1 MAITQ
6 AIESGYAIRAL
17 ALFGVFVIAKLA
29 ALAGQ
34 PVRLSLWTPIAYFWQ
49 DILVALT
56 FSLLDF
62 AIGRSWFGWTL
73 YTAAASY
80 AAINVPIARVLSS
93 PLTWPMMGAAG
104 GALSDSIRHHATPVN
119 LALMALTAAAGIA
132 LPRIVRRLRVQN
144 MIALIIPALIVVLL
158 GPFATS
164 RIETIGMD
172 RNAIMALATT
182 GLPRLSARLANV
194 SLKEDWRASPFGT
207 ETNGD
212 DLSRWRGAAAGR
224 NLVLIVL
231 ESTGAEYLRPYG
243 ASYDPM
249 PNLSELA
256 RTALIFENAYAV
268 YPESI
273 KALFSILS
281 SRYPAMDTETESY
294 ARILTPSLASLL
306 KAAGYRTALFHS
318 GRFIY
323 LGMKAVVENR
333 GFEVL
338 EDAGLIGGNFESS
351 FGVDE
356 PSTVR
361 RALAWID
368 SLPRGERFFLTYLPI
383 AGHHPYET
391 PEPGPF
397 PERTES
403 DRYLN
408 ALHYSD
414 ASLGA
419 LLQGLRD
426 RSLDRNT
433 LFVIFGDHGQAFG
446 RHNGNYGHSLFLYE
460 ENVRVPYLIAMPGLI
475 HQQIRLAQTISLID
489 TAPTI
494 LDLLGL
500 PSSTDH
506 QGRSVLQGAP
516 GMALFYT
523 DYSLSLMGL
532 RDGCWKYI
540 FELDSGR
547 SKLFD
552 LRQDATEVNDISQ
565 LHTERVT
572 AYRSLLTR
580 WSAAQKALI
589 LDQTKANESFQFSVF
604 SRRSSHSN

>member
-1 MAITQ
+1 MVVTQ
-6 AIESGYAIRAL
+6 AIKSGAATRAL
-17 ALFGVFVIAKLA
+17 ALLGVFIIAKLA
-29 ALAGQ
+29 ILLGRPIQ
-34 PVRLSLWTPIAYFWQ
+34 LSLWTPIAYFWQ
-49 DILVALT
+49 DALVALA
-56 FSLLDF
+56 FSLLDI
-62 AIGRSWFGWTL
+62 AIRRPWIGWTI
-73 YTAAASY
+73 YGAAVLY

-93 PLTWPMMGAAG
+93 PLTWPMIGAAG
-104 GALSDSIRHHATPVN
+104 GALSDSIGHHATPAN
-119 LALMALTAAAGIA
+119 LALMSGAIAAGIV
-132 LPRIVRRLRVQN
+132 LPFLTHRLKARIR
-144 MIALIIPALIVVLL
+144 IALIIPALLFAPL

-164 RIETIGMD
+164 RVETIGLD

-182 GLPRLSARLANV
+182 ALPRLSARVAV
-194 SLKEDWRASPFGT
+194 KEGEEDWRASLFGAGS
-207 ETNGD
+207 NSD

-224 NLVLIVL
+224 NVVLIAL
-231 ESTGAEYLRPYG
+231 ESTGAESLRPYG
-243 ASYDPM
+243 ASRDPM
-249 PNLSELA
+249 PNLSEMA
-256 RTALIFENAYAV
+256 RGALIFEDAYAV

-273 KALFSILS
+273 KALFSILC

-294 ARILTPSLASLL
+294 ARITTPSLASVL
-306 KAAGYRTALFHS
+306 KAARYRAALFHS

-338 EDAGLIGGNFESS
+338 EDAGAIGGHHESS

-361 RALAWID
+361 RALAWVD
-368 SLPRGERFFLTYLPI
+368 SLPRGERFFITYLPI

-397 PERTES
+397 PEREES

-419 LLQGLRD
+419 LLRGLRD
-426 RSLDRNT
+426 RGLDRNT

-446 RHNGNYGHSLFLYE
+446 RHQGNYGHSLFLYE
-460 ENVRVPYLIAMPGLI
+460 ENIRVPYLIALPGLI
-475 HQQIRLAQTISLID
+475 HQQVRIARTISLID

-500 PSSTDH
+500 PAPADY
-506 QGRSVLQGAP
+506 QGRSALDGRP
-516 GMALFYT
+516 RMALFYT

-532 RDGCWKYI
+532 RDDRWKYI
-540 FELDSGR
+540 YELDSGR

-552 LRQDATEVNDISQ
+552 LRQDAAELNDLSH
-565 LHTERVT
+565 LHPERVS
-572 AYRSLLTR
+572 AYRNLLTR
-580 WSAAQKALI
+580 WGAAQKALI
-589 LDQTKANESFQFSVF
+589 LAQTD
-604 SRRSSHSN
+604 

>member
-1 MAITQ
+1 
-6 AIESGYAIRAL
+6 
-17 ALFGVFVIAKLA
+17 
-29 ALAGQ
+29 
-34 PVRLSLWTPIAYFWQ
+34 
-49 DILVALT
+49 
-56 FSLLDF
+56 
-62 AIGRSWFGWTL
+62 
-73 YTAAASY
+73 
-80 AAINVPIARVLSS
+80 VLSS
-93 PLTWPMMGAAG
+93 PLTWPMIDAAG
-104 GALSDSIRHHATPVN
+104 GALSDSIRYHATPVN

-132 LPRIVRRLRVQN
+132 LPRIARRLQVEN

-158 GPFATS
+158 GPFANS

-182 GLPRLSARLANV
+182 GLPRLSARLADAP
-194 SLKEDWRASPFGT
+194 LKEDWRASPLGT
-207 ETNGD
+207 ESDVNGD
-212 DLSRWRGAAAGR
+212 DLSQWRGAAASR
-224 NLVLIVL
+224 NVVLIIL
-231 ESTGAEYLRPYG
+231 ESAGAEYLRPYG

-281 SRYPAMDTETESY
+281 SRYPAIDTETESY
-294 ARILTPSLASLL
+294 ARIMTPSLASLL
-306 KAAGYRTALFHS
+306 KTAGSRTALFHS

-323 LGMKAVVENR
+323 LGMRAIVENR

-338 EDAGLIGGNFESS
+338 EDAGVIGGNFESS

-368 SLPRGERFFLTYLPI
+368 SLPPGERFFLTYLPI

-414 ASLGA
+414 ASLGT
-419 LLQGLRD
+419 LLRGLRD
-426 RSLDRNT
+426 RGLDENT

-475 HQQIRLAQTISLID
+475 DQQIRLTQTISLID
-489 TAPTI
+489 TTPTI
-494 LDLLGL
+494 LDLLGS
-500 PSSTDH
+500 PSSADH
-506 QGRSVLQGAP
+506 QGRSALQGPP

-540 FELDSGR
+540 YELDSGR

-552 LRQDATEVNDISQ
+552 LRQDAAELNDISQ
-565 LHTERVT
+565 LHIERVAT
-572 AYRSLLTR
+572 YRRLLTR

-589 LDQTKANESFQFSVF
+589 LDQTEVKDTRKQ
-604 SRRSSHSN
+604 

>member
-6 AIESGYAIRAL
+6 AIESGYAMRAL

-29 ALAGQ
+29 VLAGH

-62 AIGRSWFGWTL
+62 AVGRRWFGWTL
-73 YTAAASY
+73 YSAAVSY

-93 PLTWPMMGAAG
+93 PLTWPMMSAAG

-132 LPRIVRRLRVQN
+132 LPRIIRRFQVHN
-144 MIALIIPALIVVLL
+144 VIALIIPALIVVLL

-164 RIETIGMD
+164 RIETIGMN

-182 GLPRLSARLANV
+182 GLPRLSARLADGSV
-194 SLKEDWRASPFGT
+194 KEDWRASPFGA
-207 ETNGD
+207 ESNRNGD
-212 DLSRWRGAAAGR
+212 YLSRWRGAAAGR
-224 NLVLIVL
+224 NVVLIVL
-231 ESTGAEYLRPYG
+231 ESAGAEYLRPYG

-294 ARILTPSLASLL
+294 ARISTPSLASLL

-318 GRFIY
+318 GRFMY

-338 EDAGLIGGNFESS
+338 EDAGMIGGNFESS

-397 PERTES
+397 TERTES

-419 LLQGLRD
+419 LLRGLRD

-446 RHNGNYGHSLFLYE
+446 RHHGNYGHSLFIYE

-475 HQQIRLAQTISLID
+475 HQQIRLTQTISLID

-500 PSSTDH
+500 PSSADH
-506 QGRSVLQGAP
+506 QGRSVLQGVP

-540 FELDSGR
+540 YELDSGR

-552 LRQDATEVNDISQ
+552 LRQDAAELDDVSQ
-565 LHTERVT
+565 LHSERVT
-572 AYRSLLTR
+572 AYRRLLTR
-580 WSAAQKALI
+580 WSATQKALI
-589 LDQTKANESFQFSVF
+589 LDQTED
-604 SRRSSHSN
+604 SRQKRMDN

>member
-182 GLPRLSARLANV
+182 GLPRLSARLADV
-194 SLKEDWRASPFGT
+194 SVKEDWRASPFGT

>member
-1 MAITQ
+1 MEVARKERDRLMAITQ
-6 AIESGYAIRAL
+6 AVESGYSMSGVAL
-17 ALFGVFVIAKLA
+17 LGVLVIAKLA
-29 ALAGQ
+29 TLAGRPIQ
-34 PVRLSLWTPIAYFWQ
+34 ISLWAPIAYFWQ
-49 DILVALT
+49 DVLIALT
-56 FSLLDF
+56 FTLLVL
-62 AIGRSWFGWTL
+62 AIKRPWFCWTL
-73 YTAAASY
+73 YWAIVSY

-93 PLTWPMMGAAG
+93 PLTWQMMGAAG
-104 GALSDSIRHHATPVN
+104 GALSDSIRHHATPLN
-119 LALMALTAAAGIA
+119 LSLMAFTATAGVILPGLT
-132 LPRIVRRLRVQN
+132 RRLKIEKQL
-144 MIALIIPALIVVLL
+144 ALIIPALLIVAI

-172 RNAIMALATT
+172 RNAILTLAMTA
-182 GLPRLSARLANV
+182 LPRLSMRVAHV
-194 SLKEDWRASPFGT
+194 PIKEDWRASPFSSGS
-207 ETNGD
+207 NGK
-212 DLSRWRGAAAGR
+212 DLSRWRGSAAGR
-224 NLVLIVL
+224 NVVMIVL
-231 ESTGAEYLRPYG
+231 ESAGAEYLHPYG
-243 ASYDPM
+243 ASRDPM

-256 RTALIFENAYAV
+256 RTALVFESAYAV

-273 KALFSILS
+273 KALFSILT

-294 ARILTPSLASLL
+294 ARITTPSLASLL
-306 KAAGYRTALFHS
+306 KQAGYRTALFHS
-318 GRFIY
+318 GRFMY
-323 LGMKAVVENR
+323 LGMRAVVENR

-338 EDAGLIGGNFESS
+338 EDAAAIGGNYESS

-361 RALAWID
+361 RTLAWID

-397 PERTES
+397 PERAES

-426 RSLDRNT
+426 RGLDRKT

-446 RHNGNYGHSLFLYE
+446 RHQGNYGHSLFIYE
-460 ENVRVPYLIAMPGLI
+460 ENIRVPYIIALPGLTN
-475 HQQIRLAQTISLID
+475 QQSRHANTISLID

-500 PSSTDH
+500 SPPADY
-506 QGRSVLQGAP
+506 QGRSALDGRSR
-516 GMALFYT
+516 MALFHT

-532 RDGCWKYI
+532 RDGSWKYI
-540 FELDSGR
+540 YELDSGR

-552 LRQDATEVNDISQ
+552 LSQDPAELNDLSR
-565 LHTERVT
+565 LHPERVK
-572 AYRSLLTR
+572 AYSDLLMR
-580 WSAAQKALI
+580 WCASQKALI
-589 LDQTKANESFQFSVF
+589 LRQTD
-604 SRRSSHSN
+604 